1 MDFTPQVE
9 TAEIADAELDN
20 IAGGLGVVGP
30 VANQVVGT
38 VDGVTGGTVGNVL
51 GTVTGT
57 VQGATG
63 VNVNGVVAGL

>member
-9 TAEIADAELDN
+9 TREIADAELDN
-20 IAGGLGVVGP
+20 VAGGLGVV
-30 VANQVVGT
+30 NQVVGT

-57 VQGATG
+57 VNQATG
-63 VNVNGVVAGL
+63 VDVNGVIAGL